1 MTAGEG
7 GSLTRIT
14 WVGLVSAGAL
24 LLMLPALWNGFP
36 FIFFDSGDYLSATLT
51 GERVVY
57 RDPVYGFLAA
67 PLHAGISLWGVA
79 AAQCLAAAWILWETV
94 CRVRPDRGREGVYLA
109 VMALLA
115 FGSSLPWFTGQ
126 IMPDIW
132 GGLAVP
138 MIFLLAVGDL
148 PPVRRGLLAVLLA
161 IALSCHL
168 SFLPLGAGLL
178 AVLLLLYR
186 PLARRGLAVR
196 LKAVAGAV
204 AAAPIVV
211 ICGNLA
217 LGGPPVLSETSHA
230 FLLARLVQDGLAR
243 RTLERLCPDPTLSL
257 CDLRTRL
264 PATANDFLWSD
275 SEAFARVGGWLGSR
289 READRIISSSLRLF
303 PRDHLISAVR
313 LSAEQLIAFST
324 GDGLESQAE
333 PWGVIETHFPDDLR
347 SYISARQQTGRLPL
361 AEINELH
368 VPLAGLSMALLPW
381 LTFLVW
387 RRGRWREAAGLV
399 LVGAALLGNAVIC
412 GVLSNPNDRYESRM
426 VWLAV
431 FAAGLALADW
441 GETANLVVP
450 AKALWHARISARR

>member
-1 MTAGEG
+1 
-7 GSLTRIT
+7 LTRLSG
-14 WVGLVSAGAL
+14 VGLVCAGAF

-67 PLHAGISLWGVA
+67 PLHAGLSLWGVA
-79 AAQCLAAAWILWETV
+79 AAQGLTAAWVLWEV
-94 CRVRPDRGREGVYLA
+94 VGRVRPGAGRGGIYLA

-132 GGLAVP
+132 GALAVP
-138 MIFLLAVGDL
+138 MVFLLALGDL
-148 PPVRRGLLAVLLA
+148 PPARRGVLAGLLA
-161 IALSCHL
+161 IAVSCHL
-168 SFLPLGAGLL
+168 SFLPLGAGLVV
-178 AVLLLLYR
+178 VLLLLYV
-186 PLARRGLAVR
+186 PLKRRGLSVR

-204 AAAPIVV
+204 ATAPIIV

-217 LGGPPVLSETSHA
+217 LGGPPVLSQTGHA

-243 RTLERLCPDPTLSL
+243 QTLDRLCPDPSLTL
-257 CDLRTRL
+257 CDLRARL

-275 SEAFARVGGWLGSR
+275 SEAFARSGGWLGSR
-289 READRIISSSLRLF
+289 VEADRIISSSLRLF
-303 PRDHLISAVR
+303 PRDHLLSALR
-313 LSAEQLIAFST
+313 LSGEQLIEFST

-333 PWGVIETHFPDDLR
+333 PWGVIEAHFPADLR
-347 SYISARQQTGRLPL
+347 SYVSARQQTGRLPL

-368 VPLAGLSMALLPW
+368 VPLAAVAMALLPW
-381 LTFLVW
+381 LAFVAW
-387 RRGRWREAAGLV
+387 RRGRWREAAGV
-399 LVGAALLGNAVIC
+399 MLVGASLLGNAVIC

-431 FAAGLALADW
+431 FVAGLAF
-441 GETANLVVP
+441 ANRP
-450 AKALWHARISARR
+450 APSSAR